1 MHLQGRPAPPL
12 TRLFSFVKD
21 ASGLTALSPQD
32 ASDKMTS
39 GYPPLWA
46 ESVFGGLDTS
56 TERNLGERGVFP
68 VHMLN
73 PLAPNVL
80 GGVCALLTY
89 QTNLLKTNP
98 ICI

>member
-1 MHLQGRPAPPL
+1 MTGSDKTHLQGRAARAL

-21 ASGLTALSPQD
+21 TSRLIVQSPRD

-46 ESVFGGLDTS
+46 ESDCSGLDTV
-56 TERNLGERGVFP
+56 TERNLSKCGVFP

-73 PLAPNVL
+73 PLAPNV
-80 GGVCALLTY
+80 
-89 QTNLLKTNP
+89 
-98 ICI
+98 